1 MAERRMIKR
10 QIVMSDIFLA
20 MNNAI
25 QLLYYQLMLEADDDG
40 FISNPLTLVRMV
52 DSRKEYLEVLEE
64 KGYLIRFASGVVLV
78 KHWFQH
84 NYIRPDRHHES
95 VLPEKRLVTLTKE
108 KIYILNSECNL
119 PAAPCPAVGR
129 TEDGPFPPTAGCQQP
144 VRRLAPGRPGK
155 RGGTLRPAPLQL
167 GGRGVR
173 G

>member
-129 TEDGPFPPTAGCQQP
+129 TEDGPLP
-144 VRRLAPGRPGK
+144 R
-155 RGGTLRPAPLQL
+155 RPAVSSLSEGWTLADREREEESFARPHCSW
-167 GGRGVR
+167 VEEV
-173 G
+173 